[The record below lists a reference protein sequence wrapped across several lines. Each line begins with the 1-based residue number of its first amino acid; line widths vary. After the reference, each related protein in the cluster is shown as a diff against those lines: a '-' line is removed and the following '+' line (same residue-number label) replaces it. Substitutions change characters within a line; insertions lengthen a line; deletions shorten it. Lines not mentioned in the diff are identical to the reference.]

1 MKNETKIKGDKNF
14 VFQGNK
20 NSKFNIQNENTKN
33 QEKQT
38 YTILGVIITFVG
50 IIATVIIGWDN
61 IIKFFTKRYESSLLI
76 FNNNLNYYL
85 KLF

>member
-61 IIKFFTKRYESSLLI
+61 IIKFFTK
-76 FNNNLNYYL
+76 
-85 KLF
+85 